1 MKKMCEILDGV
12 IENYIFKSSA
22 EPFSMVLTAFLTSIQ
37 CEVVHNHL
45 FLVIVK
51 VAIKSEMA
59 MNARHLTGAGTMFLD
74 AFDACLC
81 DFVGGTTWNLQHV
94 RLLST
99 WIGIPGDQ
107 VKSFVFFQLNP
118 AVLSPE
124 TSLGPVFF
132 VLLWHVRL
140 CKDILSFICILL
152 FVGPQGHLCV
162 FLLAQLFPT
171 GIRTEHLSHVW
182 LGLRDWL
189 PHVHAAHCSRNCSI
203 PLLGRGGLV

>member
-1 MKKMCEILDGV
+1 
-12 IENYIFKSSA
+12 
-22 EPFSMVLTAFLTSIQ
+22 MVLTAFLTSIQ

-51 VAIKSEMA
+51 VAINPKWPWM
-59 MNARHLTGAGTMFLD
+59 HVTITGAGTMFLD

-152 FVGPQGHLCV
+152 FVGLKATYV
-162 FLLAQLFPT
+162 FFSWLNYFLLASELNT
-171 GIRTEHLSHVW
+171 L
-182 LGLRDWL
+182 
-189 PHVHAAHCSRNCSI
+189 AMC
-203 PLLGRGGLV
+203 GLVFVIGFLMFMLPIVPGTAVYLFSGVVAWFDWFEGHWAGVTYHMR